1 MSYLNEAF
9 KRLAALDEDAFDI
22 TTEDGVENLDD
33 FIDKDSFIDKIE
45 IIDPDAQDEDE
56 IKDSYVGKVILD
68 CCVCHS
74 KIYKD
79 KEDVHID
86 EEVELANVDEECPFC
101 FTAGDGFKVVG
112 EIAPFGGE
120 EHEEEI
126 KDKEEIEVEEK
137 LEESD
142 KPAALSIED
151 AQKWVDYDMKRYHK
165 ISDRTNRLVKKAGFQ
180 IIKDDHGDYEVAAG
194 KYDESLSEGTDDAI
208 KESFETDLR
217 TALIDKAERL
227 GRSGTMDLK
236 RYEAE
241 FQDTIETLVPEKSWW
256 EVTDCDIF
264 NNLFNTH
271 DIMGTIDC
279 IIDSLNPEYKD
290 LQESIEFNES
300 LSKKKL
306 TESSAHDVFDD
317 LFDKIR
323 SDVEDYMPM
332 EESKKLT
339 ESGIDPFSDEF
350 FDSVDKDDFEVAYQ
364 SAVRGAV
371 SLLEG
376 GIGSIEDAVE
386 RSLKNVLEEPLNL
399 VAAAKVFKILDGG
412 LSEKDWD
419 RVFDKVY
426 NRLFDPVCR
435 EVEEGWGNDWD
446 PWRDDEEI
454 EESKKLTEEPVYDLA
469 PEFDYHKSFHGKAR
483 VDAKDKK
490 NQELYSYNTLVAE
503 IVDGE
508 PMVYNLQSATTLRH
522 VKEFLRQNGFKAET
536 VKQIAKDYGRPWDWR
551 NPYKYNGKY
560 VKKVSESEDEKEIVL
575 DKRDK
580 DFHSKYF
587 ELRDKG
593 YVRKWSGEGKI
604 AMVPS
609 DKPAKKRPEFF
620 NEAIEELSVSTDDS
634 KMTMRS
640 EEDGKV
646 TVTTEPKEV
655 CCDKDDEVI
664 VPVDQETEDE
674 ISIDVDDFDE
684 DSFDELGE
692 SYFKNVYDNVASF
705 KTSSVS
711 DKEGKVVVEGVI
723 KFNSGKS
730 KKTNFVFEANKSKVR
745 GKTVLLGEN
754 AQITPNKKAFTLKG
768 AVKDNKFVCE
778 SLNYKYN
785 TKDVDGAFRRIYGT
799 AKRGVSR

>member
-101 FTAGDGFKVVG
+101 FSTGDGFKVVG

-120 EHEEEI
+120 EHEDIE
-126 KDKEEIEVEEK
+126 DKEEIEVDEK

-194 KYDESLSEGTDDAI
+194 RYDESLSEGTDDDI

-306 TESSAHDVFDD
+306 TESNAHDVFDD
-317 LFDKIR
+317 LAARARSYMDEGHDIEDAVETAIDDGFIYNDDILAVASEFGLIDYSDLASQVYEDLFDKIR
-323 SDVEDYMPM
+323 SEVEDYMPM
-332 EESKKLT
+332 
-339 ESGIDPFSDEF
+339 
-350 FDSVDKDDFEVAYQ
+350 
-364 SAVRGAV
+364 
-371 SLLEG
+371 
-376 GIGSIEDAVE
+376 
-386 RSLKNVLEEPLNL
+386 
-399 VAAAKVFKILDGG
+399 
-412 LSEKDWD
+412 
-419 RVFDKVY
+419 
-426 NRLFDPVCR
+426 
-435 EVEEGWGNDWD
+435 
-446 PWRDDEEI
+446 

-483 VDAKDKK
+483 VNTKDDK
-490 NQELYSYNTLVAE
+490 NKELYSYNTLVAE

-536 VKQIAKDYGRPWDWR
+536 IKQIDKDYGRPLDWR

-587 ELRDKG
+587 KLRDKG
-593 YVRKWSGEGKI
+593 YVSKWSGEGKI
-604 AMVPS
+604 AMAPS
-609 DKPAKKRPEFF
+609 DKPVEKHPEFF

-692 SYFKNVYDNVASF
+692 SYFKNVYDNVSSF

-711 DKEGKVVVEGVI
+711 DKDGKVVVEGVI

-730 KKTNFVFEANKSKVR
+730 KKTNFVFEANKSKVK

-768 AVKDNKFVCE
+768 AVKDKKFVCE

-799 AKRGVSR
+799 AKRGVSK

>member
-101 FTAGDGFKVVG
+101 FSTGDGFKVVG

-126 KDKEEIEVEEK
+126 EGKEEIEVEDK
-137 LEESD
+137 LEEAD

-194 KYDESLSEGTDDAI
+194 KYES
-208 KESFETDLR
+208 K
-217 TALIDKAERL
+217 
-227 GRSGTMDLK
+227 
-236 RYEAE
+236 
-241 FQDTIETLVPEKSWW
+241 
-256 EVTDCDIF
+256 
-264 NNLFNTH
+264 
-271 DIMGTIDC
+271 
-279 IIDSLNPEYKD
+279 
-290 LQESIEFNES
+290 NES
-300 LSKKKL
+300 LNKKKL
-306 TESSAHDVFDD
+306 TESNAYSVFDD
-317 LFDKIR
+317 LAARARSYMDEGQDIDDAVESAIDDGFIYNEDILAVADEFGIIDYSDLASQVYEDLFDKVR
-323 SDVEDYMPM
+323 SEVEDYMPM
-332 EESKKLT
+332 EESK
-339 ESGIDPFSDEF
+339 E
-350 FDSVDKDDFEVAYQ
+350 
-364 SAVRGAV
+364 
-371 SLLEG
+371 
-376 GIGSIEDAVE
+376 
-386 RSLKNVLEEPLNL
+386 
-399 VAAAKVFKILDGG
+399 
-412 LSEKDWD
+412 
-419 RVFDKVY
+419 
-426 NRLFDPVCR
+426 
-435 EVEEGWGNDWD
+435 
-446 PWRDDEEI
+446 
-454 EESKKLTEEPVYDLA
+454 LTEEPVYDLGTN
-469 PEFDYHKSFHGKAR
+469 FDSRKSFYGKAR
-483 VDAKDKK
+483 VDMKDER
-490 NQELYSYNTLVAE
+490 NQKLYSYNALVAE
-503 IVDGE
+503 IVDGK
-508 PMVYNLQSATTLRH
+508 PKVYNLQSQTTLRH
-522 VKEFLRQNGFKAET
+522 VKEFLKQNGFIADSKS
-536 VKQIAKDYGRPWDWR
+536 QIIRDYG
-551 NPYKYNGKY
+551 
-560 VKKVSESEDEKEIVL
+560 EDV
-575 DKRDK
+575 
-580 DFHSKYF
+580 
-587 ELRDKG
+587 
-593 YVRKWSGEGKI
+593 VEG
-604 AMVPS
+604 V
-609 DKPAKKRPEFF
+609 

-646 TVTTEPKEV
+646 TVTTEPKDH

-692 SYFKNVYDNVASF
+692 SYFKNVYDNVSSF

-730 KKTNFVFEANKSKVR
+730 KKTNFVFEANKYKVK

-768 AVKDNKFVCE
+768 AVKDKKFVCE

-799 AKRGVSR
+799 AKRGVSK

>member
-101 FTAGDGFKVVG
+101 FTTGDGFKVVG

-120 EHEEEI
+120 DHEEEI
-126 KDKEEIEVEEK
+126 KDKEEVEVEEK

-194 KYDESLSEGTDDAI
+194 KYES
-208 KESFETDLR
+208 K
-217 TALIDKAERL
+217 
-227 GRSGTMDLK
+227 
-236 RYEAE
+236 
-241 FQDTIETLVPEKSWW
+241 
-256 EVTDCDIF
+256 
-264 NNLFNTH
+264 
-271 DIMGTIDC
+271 
-279 IIDSLNPEYKD
+279 
-290 LQESIEFNES
+290 NES

-306 TESSAHDVFDD
+306 TESNAFDVFSDLSARARSYMDEGRDIDDAVELAIGDGFIYNEDILSVADEFGWIDYSDLANKVYDD
-317 LFDKIR
+317 LFDKVR
-323 SDVEDYMPM
+323 SEVEDYMPM

-339 ESGIDPFSDEF
+339 E
-350 FDSVDKDDFEVAYQ
+350 
-364 SAVRGAV
+364 
-371 SLLEG
+371 
-376 GIGSIEDAVE
+376 
-386 RSLKNVLEEPLNL
+386 
-399 VAAAKVFKILDGG
+399 
-412 LSEKDWD
+412 
-419 RVFDKVY
+419 
-426 NRLFDPVCR
+426 
-435 EVEEGWGNDWD
+435 
-446 PWRDDEEI
+446 
-454 EESKKLTEEPVYDLA
+454 EPVYGLN
-469 PEFDYHKSFHGKAR
+469 PEFDSRKSFYNKAR
-483 VDAKDKK
+483 VDVKDDK
-490 NQELYSYNTLVAE
+490 NQKLYSYDTLVAE
-503 IVDGE
+503 IVDGK
-508 PMVYNLQSATTLRH
+508 PKVYNLQSQTTLRH
-522 VKEFLRQNGFKAET
+522 VKEFLKQNGFSADSKS
-536 VKQIAKDYGRPWDWR
+536 QIIRDYGED
-551 NPYKYNGKY
+551 
-560 VKKVSESEDEKEIVL
+560 VVTESVEDEKEIVL

-593 YVRKWSGEGKI
+593 YVSKWSGEGKV

-609 DKPAKKRPEFF
+609 DKPVKKRPEFF

-646 TVTTEPKEV
+646 TVTTEPKED

-684 DSFDELGE
+684 GSFDELGE
-692 SYFKNVYDNVASF
+692 SYFKNVYDNVSSF
-705 KTSSVS
+705 KTSSIS
-711 DKEGKVVVEGVI
+711 DKDGKVVVEGII

-730 KKTNFVFEANKSKVR
+730 KKTNFVFEANKSKVK

-768 AVKDNKFVCE
+768 AVKDKKFVCE

-799 AKRGVSR
+799 ARRAVSK